1 MRKLRCS
8 VLLVAAS
15 WLLAAIGTGCPP
27 PPPPNADVPPPP
39 DQVPAPECG
48 DIPELPYT
56 CTDGSLP
63 CDCVVGGNGVGQ
75 WRCHEC
81 EGFPQPGEGEGEEPP
96 VQGGAY
102 CDANPDATIC
112 AKDAACIACHGLATS
127 STSGGIEN
135 SHAWSYVACVDC
147 HGGVGR
153 DENDPTRRLS
163 QDESHIAMPVEM
175 RVSVDDLSTPN
186 QTQYTNRYLALA
198 GVELLDDPDTDTHEG
213 LAWLRFRNPGDL
225 RVVDNTCAAT
235 GCHAG
240 MGETVRRSTMASAV
254 GKLDGLL
261 QGLGVPRATDLAG
274 DLGNDSYGKH
284 LATYGSMHV
293 DDPDWDIDTSPPGSV
308 PHLHPLDFTGR
319 DNLGIG
325 TYTEIDLHKETVN
338 KLCGTCHLGT
348 SGKNQQYGNFRASGC
363 TGCHMAYDWSGQSL
377 SGDPMIPKG
386 EPTYPEAYTH
396 IDYPERPHPPRH
408 VIRRNPTAQDCLAC
422 HTGSMRTVF
431 QFMGIRVDENR
442 DLTKAND
449 VDGLNLNFRY
459 SNLIN
464 NNTNAQQKIHGFTQ
478 DQLIEFEDLN
488 DDGED
493 DTPAD
498 VHYQAG
504 LECIDC
510 HNSIDMHGDGKIYS
524 RQFYQVNIRCN
535 SCHGSLEYAA
545 DPDSGSNPINVL
557 FNQSGRQARKNLFK
571 FDRAPVYGELGYPA
585 VTQPGI
591 YLRTKSGQEWK
602 YVSQVRW
609 GVQYDWDND
618 DCIGEGRK
626 TDPRTGGFVC
636 RPESSIF
643 HGRYD
648 GTSAANGAY
657 DNGVGTRP
665 NEEVVLGND
674 GTTGNVR
681 NGFSHLGE
689 ETDGPD
695 EEHAAGL
702 DCIACHAPNSAQKF
716 GNHLGLKDTDG
727 TNKLYDWS
735 RTTGEVTIGTQGWF
749 DFTFNSQL
757 DQQLGITQKGKI
769 GWFTPTRLK
778 MFRRN
783 TVIDISNGDQAVEIF
798 AENFGDADHN
808 WKTYRDRTG
817 YGNLQFNQGGVTG
830 APGYQANC
838 LEAAGFCEGDNT
850 QRNLNGG
857 LGADTMGPHSTQLR
871 SRDCQA
877 CHLDQ
882 DGNGTDRISAKYGW
896 NQNGFNET
904 TSAYLNKIAT
914 VRTNRGDN
922 YTADKFVI
930 ADDGVNHQLDWMVV
944 EGTGFPLVWSP
955 LVRIDDGQDG
965 RPSRGYDTYDRDA
978 SGPINKSLIDLLKR
992 VRVNNVLGDE
1002 AQGN

>member
-1 MRKLRCS
+1 MRKLRFS
-8 VLLVAAS
+8 VLLVGTS

-27 PPPPNADVPPPP
+27 PIVDPGDQPLPPPVELD
-39 DQVPAPECG
+39 PENCG

-63 CDCVVGGNGVGQ
+63 CDCVVGGNGTGQ

-81 EGFPQPGEGEGEEPP
+81 EGSGIGGEGEGEPQDPGE
-96 VQGGAY
+96 Y
-102 CDANPDATIC
+102 CDNNPTAVIC

-127 STSGGIEN
+127 STGSGIEN

-147 HGGVGR
+147 HGGVGF
-153 DENDPTRRLS
+153 DPADRTRRLS
-163 QDESHIAMPVEM
+163 QDEAHIAMPKEM
-175 RVSVDDLSTPN
+175 RVSVEDLSTPARA
-186 QTQYTNRYLALA
+186 QYANRYLSLA
-198 GVELLDDPDTDTHEG
+198 GVELLDDADTTEHDG

-225 RVVDNTCAAT
+225 RVVDNTCSAT

-261 QGLGVPRATDLAG
+261 QGLGVPRASDLIN
-274 DLGNDSYGKH
+274 DLGSDSYGKH

-308 PHLHPLDFTGR
+308 PHLHPLDFDDR
-319 DNLGIG
+319 EVDKPFG
-325 TYTEIDLHKETVN
+325 TYTEIDLHKETIN

-348 SGKNQQYGNFRASGC
+348 AGKNQQYGNFRASGC
-363 TGCHMAYDWSGQSL
+363 TGCHMAYDWTGQSV

-386 EPTYPEAYTH
+386 EPTYPDAYTH
-396 IDYPERPHPPRH
+396 ISYPERPHPSRH
-408 VIRRNPTAQDCLAC
+408 VIRRNPSAQDCLAC

-459 SNLIN
+459 SNLIDN
-464 NNTNAQQKIHGFTQ
+464 DTNEQAKVHGFTQ

-498 VHYQAG
+498 VHYTAG
-504 LECIDC
+504 MECVDC
-510 HNSIDMHGDGKIYS
+510 HNSIDMHGDGRIYS
-524 RQFYQVNIRCN
+524 RQFYQVNVRCN
-535 SCHGSLEYAA
+535 SCHGSLEFAA

-557 FNQSGRQARKNLFK
+557 FNSSGRIARKNLFK
-571 FDRAPVYGELGYPA
+571 FDRAPIFGELGYPA

-591 YLRTKSGQEWK
+591 WLRTKSAQEWH
-602 YVSQVRW
+602 YVSQIRW
-609 GVQYDWDND
+609 GAQWSPNAD
-618 DCIGEGRK
+618 DCVGEGRK
-626 TDPRTGGFVC
+626 TDPRNGGFVC
-636 RPESSIF
+636 RPKASIF
-643 HGRYD
+643 HGRWEGLNQD
-648 GTSAANGAY
+648 AGDFA
-657 DNGVGTRP
+657 NGVGTRP
-665 NEEVVLGND
+665 GVEVV
-674 GTTGNVR
+674 TGAAGDSNNVR
-681 NGFSHLGE
+681 YGFSHTGE
-689 ETDGPD
+689 EVDD
-695 EEHAAGL
+695 AQEEPSGGL

-716 GNHLGLKDTDG
+716 GNHLGLKDVDG
-727 TNKLYDWS
+727 NNTRLYDWS
-735 RTTGEVTIGTQGWF
+735 RTTGKVSMGTQGWF

-757 DQQLGITQKGKI
+757 DQMLGVTQKGKI

-783 TVIDISNGDQAVEIF
+783 TVLNPQTNTAVEIF
-798 AENFGDADHN
+798 AGTFGDANHN

-817 YGNLQFNQGGVTG
+817 FGNLIQGQGGVNN
-830 APGYQANC
+830 APGYSTIC
-838 LEAAGFCEGDNT
+838 LETGGFCDQDTRKNV
-850 QRNLNGG
+850 NGG
-857 LGADTMGPHSTQLR
+857 LGADTMGPHTTQLR

-882 DGNGTDRISAKYGW
+882 DGNGIDKISAKFGW
-896 NQNGFNET
+896 NATGFNET

-930 ADDGVNHQLDWMVV
+930 ADDGVTHQLDWMVD
-944 EGTGFPLVWSP
+944 EGTGYPYVWSP
-955 LVRIDDGQDG
+955 LVRIDDGRDG
-965 RPSRGYDTYDRDA
+965 RIKRGYETWDRDA
-978 SGPINKSLIDLLKR
+978 SGPIEKEMIDVLKR
-992 VRVNNVLGDE
+992 IKVNNVLGDE
-1002 AQGN
+1002 AQGQ